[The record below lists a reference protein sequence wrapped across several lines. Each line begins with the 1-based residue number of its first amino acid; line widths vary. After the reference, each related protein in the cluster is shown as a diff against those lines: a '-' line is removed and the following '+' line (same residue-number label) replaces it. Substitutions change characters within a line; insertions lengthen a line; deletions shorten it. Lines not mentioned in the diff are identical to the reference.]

1 MIRITKKEMKMND
14 DEHFEIEVNGRKVA
28 VTGQAVSVDEVLA
41 LSGVGDAG
49 ILIRIDGGRSA
60 HLVQGASVRLE
71 RGVRPAFRTFH
82 GATVRHLRVSGLVWD
97 WGDPAITETEIRTIG
112 GIGDDVDLVRDGGD
126 EPLRRGSVVDLTTPW
141 PPHIEAR
148 DVAPERSSVPVVIN
162 GRQVLLDRPDVT
174 FEDLVGLAFPGTDL
188 VSASSRALT
197 VTYRQGPPD
206 RPEGSLLSREAIRAR
221 RGEVFNVSA
230 TNKS

>member
-1 MIRITKKEMKMND
+1 MND
-14 DEHFEIEVNGRKVA
+14 DEPFEIEVDGRVVA
-28 VTGQAVSVDEVLA
+28 AAGPTVSADEILI
-41 LSGVGDAG
+41 LSGVGRGG
-49 ILIRIDGGRSA
+49 IVIRVDGGRA
-60 HLVQGASVRLE
+60 ALLVQGGSVRLE
-71 RGVRPAFRTFH
+71 HGARPAFRTFR
-82 GATVRHLRVSGLVWD
+82 GATVRHLRVAGLMWD
-97 WGDPAITETEIRTIG
+97 WGDPAITETEIRAIG
-112 GIGDDVDLVRDGGD
+112 GIGDDVDLVRDGAV

-174 FEDLVGLAFPGTDL
+174 FEDLVGLAFPGADL

-206 RPEGSLLSREAIRAR
+206 RPEGSLLSQEAIRVR

>member
-1 MIRITKKEMKMND
+1 MNE
-14 DEHFEIEVNGRKVA
+14 DERFEIEADGRMVTVA
-28 VTGQAVSVDEVLA
+28 GSAVLADEVLA
-41 LSGVGDAG
+41 LSGLGDGG
-49 ILIRIDGGRSA
+49 IVIRIDRGRA
-60 HLVQGASVRLE
+60 ALMVQGDSVRLE
-71 RGVRPAFRTFH
+71 PGIRPAFRTFR
-82 GATVRHLRVSGLVWD
+82 GTTVRHLRVAGVSWD
-97 WGDPAITETEIRTIG
+97 WGHPAITETEIRAIG
-112 GIGDDVDLVRDGGD
+112 GIGDDVDLWRDGGS

-141 PPHIEAR
+141 PPQIDAR
-148 DVAPERSSVPVVIN
+148 DAAPERSFVPVIIN
-162 GRQVLLDRPDVT
+162 GRQVLLERPDVT

-206 RPEGSLLSREAIRAR
+206 RPEGSLLSQEGIRAR

>member
-1 MIRITKKEMKMND
+1 MNEND
-14 DEHFEIEVNGRKVA
+14 RFEIEVDGRMVA
-28 VTGQAVSVDEVLA
+28 ATGSAVSADGVLA
-41 LSGVGDAG
+41 LSGIGEGGVV
-49 ILIRIDGGRSA
+49 IRVDGGRAA
-60 HLVQGASVRLE
+60 HLVHGASVRLE
-71 RGVRPAFRTFH
+71 PGIRPAFRTFR
-82 GATVRHLRVSGLVWD
+82 GATVRHLRVAGLIWD
-97 WGDPAITETEIRTIG
+97 WGDPAITETEIRAIG
-112 GIGDDVDLVRDGGD
+112 GIGDDVDLWRDGGS

-141 PPHIEAR
+141 PPQIDAR
-148 DVAPERSSVPVVIN
+148 DAVPERSSVPVVIN
-162 GRQVLLDRPDVT
+162 GRQVLLERPEVT

-206 RPEGSLLSREAIRAR
+206 RPEGSLLSQEAIRVR